1 MSVKARRV
9 PNVKNEIV
17 DDWYGSIV
25 DKEWDEYEV
34 GSSFLVEEPY
44 SKRNHVQENLV
55 QTQKFIGQLIL
66 MRCSNG
72 LSMCRM

>member
-9 PNVKNEIV
+9 PNVRNEIV

-44 SKRNHVQENLV
+44 SKAKPRPRKFGTDSEIYWTVNVDEVQ
-55 QTQKFIGQLIL
+55 
-66 MRCSNG
+66 
-72 LSMCRM
+72 

>member
-9 PNVKNEIV
+9 PNVRNEIV

-34 GSSFLVEEPY
+34 GSSFLVEEP
-44 SKRNHVQENLV
+44 
-55 QTQKFIGQLIL
+55 
-66 MRCSNG
+66 
-72 LSMCRM
+72 

>member
-9 PNVKNEIV
+9 PNVRDEIV

-44 SKRNHVQENLV
+44 SNETTSKKVWYRLRNL
-55 QTQKFIGQLIL
+55 LD
-66 MRCSNG
+66 S
-72 LSMCRM
+72 

>member
-1 MSVKARRV
+1 MVIKARRV
-9 PNVKNEIV
+9 PNVRTEIV

-44 SKRNHVQENLV
+44 SPPKPSLPKLGTDSEVYWTVNFKEIQ
-55 QTQKFIGQLIL
+55 
-66 MRCSNG
+66 
-72 LSMCRM
+72 